1 MWLENSNDFKWSK
14 HWKHWYWLWLIRLFV
29 MEVIFVILV
38 ITSKNL
44 WRQKRGV
51 ERTKNTKEHRVLKV
65 PGGLS
70 FVYSLVRSVSK
81 LSCFEFRLK
90 TRNFSRLKLSS
101 RKTFE
106 KPLKKRDVKKRFF
119 IFFLLRF
126 LLWQFGL
133 ERIVT
138 SPQQKAM
145 VNGHSLHK
153 NNRESNT

>member
-1 MWLENSNDFKWSK
+1 
-14 HWKHWYWLWLIRLFV
+14 

-38 ITSKNL
+38 SASKNL

-51 ERTKNTKEHRVLKV
+51 ERTKNIKEHRVLKV

-126 LLWQFGL
+126 LLF
-133 ERIVT
+133 VFFFD
-138 SPQQKAM
+138 
-145 VNGHSLHK
+145 SLASKGSSRRRSRRRWSTATPYTKTTGNPTFKRQAKHQPK
-153 NNRESNT
+153 